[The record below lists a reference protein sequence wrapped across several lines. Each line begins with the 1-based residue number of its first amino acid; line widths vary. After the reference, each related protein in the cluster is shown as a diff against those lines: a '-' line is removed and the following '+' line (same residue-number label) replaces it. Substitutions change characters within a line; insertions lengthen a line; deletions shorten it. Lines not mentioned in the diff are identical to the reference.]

1 MKHCQVCCLLDPP
14 AHLCGRYTPQMTV
27 GGWLVHVER
36 EGSRAWKWDS
46 SPDSRLWFRGEQ
58 SLLSKLLRI
67 LLRRAQW
74 FTLAIS
80 KIKNLERKRYNYLSE
95 LYTFSI
101 TSMYRLLCG
110 EVFHFTCRCCFTVLH
125 LAQWQ
130 AHLILDVFSFRGKR
144 SPSRWWSCWAAS
156 MTWWQQAQPLGGLQF
171 FSLCPRCQG
180 EINR

>member
-1 MKHCQVCCLLDPP
+1 MISYVSSVWSATWSVHGQTRE
-14 AHLCGRYTPQMTV
+14 LCMIS
-27 GGWLVHVER
+27 HVI
-36 EGSRAWKWDS
+36 SAWYP
-46 SPDSRLWFRGEQ
+46 PDSRLWFQGEQ

-95 LYTFSI
+95 LYSFSI
-101 TSMYRLLCG
+101 RSMYRLLCG
-110 EVFHFTCRCCFTVLH
+110 EVFYFTCRCCFTVWN

-156 MTWWQQAQPLGGLQF
+156 MTW
-171 FSLCPRCQG
+171 
-180 EINR
+180 